1 MSSGVMEVGTALHV
15 GLLGWKEG
23 KLNEEVWRM
32 GGRKERRAGGWGGC
46 GTVEGQKMEDVEG
59 KVREVAGWS
68 LEMYV
73 DYGVGC
79 S

>member
-1 MSSGVMEVGTALHV
+1 MKKFG
-15 GLLGWKEG
+15 GWG
-23 KLNEEVWRM
+23 EERR
-32 GGRKERRAGGWGGC
+32 GGRADGGGC